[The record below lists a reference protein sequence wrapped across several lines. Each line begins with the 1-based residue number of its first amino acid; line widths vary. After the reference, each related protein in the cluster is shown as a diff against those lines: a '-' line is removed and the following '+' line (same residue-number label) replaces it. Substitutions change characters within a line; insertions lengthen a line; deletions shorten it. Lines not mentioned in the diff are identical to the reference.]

1 MVSGRSM
8 MLACAG
14 LAAATLS
21 LPAQGDTV
29 QGLATVGTTRVGLSH
44 GMAVAYTAP
53 NGPLISVLLSDERVD
68 AKEFA
73 QDTKTGP
80 GEHLVAGLF
89 EGAWASQ
96 HIARKLSGVTFTI
109 GPNGLMLDTLLVG
122 GRNNTFSIGS
132 DEYVVDIKST
142 SPRLVGSIKTK
153 TPIVD
158 AGSQKAGLDASFDI
172 AVEMRK

>member
-1 MVSGRSM
+1 MAYGRSM

-29 QGLATVGTTRVGLSH
+29 QGLATVGTTRVPLSY

-53 NGPLISVLLSDERVD
+53 NGPLISVLLSDEPAD

-73 QDTKTGP
+73 QDTKAGP
-80 GEHLVAGLF
+80 GEPLVAGLF

-96 HIARKLSGVTFTI
+96 HLAKKLSGVTFTI

-122 GRNNTFSIGS
+122 GRGNTFSIGN
-132 DEYVVDIKST
+132 DHYLLELKSR
-142 SPRLVGSIKTK
+142 SPRLVGTLKTYPPVVNLDGRK
-153 TPIVD
+153 VGVD
-158 AGSQKAGLDASFDI
+158 AFFDMT
-172 AVEMRK
+172 VTVR